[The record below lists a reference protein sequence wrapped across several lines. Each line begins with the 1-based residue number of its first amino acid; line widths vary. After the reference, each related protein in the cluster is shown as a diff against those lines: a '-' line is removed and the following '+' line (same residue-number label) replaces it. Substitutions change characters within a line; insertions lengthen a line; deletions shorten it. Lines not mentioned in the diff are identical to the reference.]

1 MTANLPLPLV
11 TRVGGALEKVIS
23 NIEVYT
29 SPEYPLNRQ
38 GQMALA
44 RMVEDRPALNT
55 EARIA
60 LIVHALAWHGVSQRV
75 EFTSLV
81 DEFDIEDVYLA
92 LDYLY
97 EVGTRS
103 QAKKIDPNLSEA
115 ELAAGKE
122 RAKRAQVRGDDQ
134 TKPDPF
140 NDMTY
145 VRQVVELIIRLRAA
159 GKEVSAVE
167 TLDARIYE
175 LGGLSFAVDASDEN
189 IWAGRNPDL
198 STGTDDEDYL

>member
-29 SPEYPLNRQ
+29 SPEYPLDRQ

-60 LIVHALAWHGVSQRV
+60 LLVDALAWHGVNQRV
-75 EFTSLV
+75 EFTSLM
-81 DEFDIEDVYLA
+81 DEFGIEDVYLA

-103 QAKKIDPNLSEA
+103 QAKKVNPDLNED
-115 ELAAGKE
+115 ELAAARA
-122 RAKRAQVRGDDQ
+122 RAKRAQDRGEDQ
-134 TKPDPF
+134 PKADQF
-140 NDMTY
+140 NNMAY
-145 VRQVVELIIRLRAA
+145 VRQVVELISRLRAA
-159 GKEVSAVE
+159 NKDVGTVE
-167 TLDARIYE
+167 MLDARIYE
-175 LGGLSFAVDASDEN
+175 LGGLSFAVEASDEN
-189 IWAGRNPDL
+189 IWAGGRNPDVD
-198 STGTDDEDYL
+198 SDEEGSY